1 MTDNQGEQ
9 LQQLFNKITS
19 DIKSAQACINSAEIG
34 VSMAYAYMAAAG
46 VLNSPLI
53 VQKAPA
59 AVQSEERAETLPPP
73 SLSLGENLRTLRTQ
87 CKMTT
92 AELGEVFGWAN
103 ATVSHYEKGE
113 RKPTPETLVK
123 LADYFGVSVDYLLG
137 RRGK

>member
-59 AVQSEERAETLPPP
+59 AVQSEERAEILPPP
-73 SLSLGENLRTLRTQ
+73 SRNFGENLRALR
-87 CKMTT
+87 KFR
-92 AELGEVFGWAN
+92 ELSQDELAN
-103 ATVSHYEKGE
+103 ALNIGQSTISQFETDESSPK
-113 RKPTPETLVK
+113 PETLVK

-137 RRGK
+137 RCGK

>member
-1 MTDNQGEQ
+1 MTNNQGEQ

-73 SLSLGENLRTLRTQ
+73 RAISERISAR
-87 CKMTT
+87 CVK
-92 AELGEVFGWAN
+92 A
-103 ATVSHYEKGE
+103 KG
-113 RKPTPETLVK
+113 
-123 LADYFGVSVDYLLG
+123 
-137 RRGK
+137 